1 MYEHGYPPPTKID
14 LDKISKGEIPYLLK
28 RLEFLELKLNAHW
41 ACTGESKD
49 ISIVYVANPEENTIT
64 IDLCYNVD
72 STQQKD
78 VDSIYQTALSKLTD
92 EIKRLGW
99 DDWVKIEKK
108 DTSAKIQ

>member
-1 MYEHGYPPPTKID
+1 MS
-14 LDKISKGEIPYLLK
+14 LDATVLLSPYLYI
-28 RLEFLELKLNAHW
+28 RL
-41 ACTGESKD
+41 
-49 ISIVYVANPEENTIT
+49 VV
-64 IDLCYNVD
+64 NVD